1 MKKKFEF
8 FKSMLLGGILFFI
21 PLIILIVI
29 VQKAFQIAAVL
40 VNPIVKLL
48 DMLHIFGIGAE
59 IIISVALILF
69 LICLCGLISRY
80 SRVQKNVK
88 RMEDALL
95 SKIPG
100 YEMIKKI
107 GESFIGFEENSTIPT
122 VLARIE
128 DAWQYGFLVEE
139 IEGDQYVVYIPGAP
153 NPTSGSVYILEKSR
167 IKVTNI
173 PLKDTM
179 KTLRGLGAGSN
190 NLVKDYL

>member
-8 FKSMLLGGILFFI
+8 FKSMLLGGLLFFI

-48 DMLHIFGIGAE
+48 DMSHIFGIGAE

>member
-1 MKKKFEF
+1 
-8 FKSMLLGGILFFI
+8 
-21 PLIILIVI
+21 
-29 VQKAFQIAAVL
+29 
-40 VNPIVKLL
+40 
-48 DMLHIFGIGAE
+48 
-59 IIISVALILF
+59 
-69 LICLCGLISRY
+69 
-80 SRVQKNVK
+80 
-88 RMEDALL
+88 
-95 SKIPG
+95 
-100 YEMIKKI
+100 MIKKI